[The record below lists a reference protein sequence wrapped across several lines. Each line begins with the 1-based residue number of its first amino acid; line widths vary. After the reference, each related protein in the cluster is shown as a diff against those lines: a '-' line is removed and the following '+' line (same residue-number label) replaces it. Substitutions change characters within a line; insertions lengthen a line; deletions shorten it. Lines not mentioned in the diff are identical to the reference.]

1 MSSENAPNRACEIEN
16 YDIATR
22 IWDLDNTLGVRTTES
37 GAGREKAESVIRAAS
52 QIYFSVES
60 VDFMSLEILLRMV
73 DYRKAK
79 DVERFLTFRFKNNT
93 SCFKYNNNLCIMIKK
108 YS

>member
-1 MSSENAPNRACEIEN
+1 MYSENTPNRACEIEN

-22 IWDLDNTLGVRTTES
+22 IWDLDNALGVRTTES

-60 VDFMSLEILLRMV
+60 VDFMSLENAPNRAKLWMLGGFLPSDSKTILRVLSIIIIC
-73 DYRKAK
+73 A
-79 DVERFLTFRFKNNT
+79 L
-93 SCFKYNNNLCIMIKK
+93 
-108 YS
+108 